1 MDQAGRK
8 GEALLPPAGKF
19 AGQLVAATGETEAF
33 EALLDGGAA
42 VGSEPRLSAAR
53 RRVGPDGDRG

>member
-33 EALLDGGAA
+33 EALLDGGA
-42 VGSEPRLSAAR
+42 
-53 RRVGPDGDRG
+53 GDRRDAR